1 MYLGKIVEM
10 APTELLNRKA
20 AHPYTQ
26 ALLASKPSLDPTDR
40 KRFQPLQGD
49 VPSPISPPSGCHFH
63 PRCPKAE
70 DRCKTEIPRQIEL
83 EEDHQVSCHLYDE

>member
-26 ALLASKPSLDPTDR
+26 ALLESKPSLDPTDR
-40 KRFQPLQGD
+40 KRSQPLQGD
-49 VPSPISPPSGCHFH
+49 VPSPINPPSGCHFH
-63 PRCPKAE
+63 PRCPKAK

-83 EEDHQVSCHLYDE
+83 EEGHIVNCHLYNG